1 MEEIK
6 LFDTD
11 FVIWDKANDNLIRWE
26 SNGDIVIFGDKDEAE
41 NDCYGNESVVSCI
54 DLPQHHQEELLNQIK
69 RNLN

>member
-26 SNGDIVIFGDKDEAE
+26 SNGDIVIFGDKYEAE
-41 NDCYGNESVVSCI
+41 NDCYGNESVVSCT

>member
-11 FVIWDKANDNLIRWE
+11 FVIWDKANDSLIRWE

-41 NDCYGNESVVSCI
+41 NDCYGNESVVSCT